1 MNRQLDLIF
10 QGSFILAHYFPA
22 ACFKKLRFLVVR
34 HEWITV
40 GCILFFQIMIISICC
55 IEFYDLI
62 ISTVPQIEI
71 RLRAIVDLMILI
83 CLFPSRTVCHIVN
96 IITAR
101 CCIFDLCLYNCLS
114 VRDRWRNGKCILFYQ
129 PSKVKAS
136 CLIRFGLIIT
146 VAFPVFPSICR
157 LCCRASQ
164 NRIARIRYAKISHI
178 RSTCYNHMLKIFY
191 RACAEQIITTAHT
204 APNIKIVKLSSL
216 CMTCNSTCMQGSSI
230 GRQSGCCNCL
240 QIQLPGDL
248 LNLSTIA
255 LSGYH
260 TDR

>member
-1 MNRQLDLIF
+1 
-10 QGSFILAHYFPA
+10 
-22 ACFKKLRFLVVR
+22 
-34 HEWITV
+34 
-40 GCILFFQIMIISICC
+40 MIISICC

-62 ISTVPQIEI
+62 ISAAPQIEI
-71 RLRAIVDLMILI
+71 RPCAIVDLMILI
-83 CLFPSRTVCHIVN
+83 CLFPSRTVCHIVT

-101 CCIFDLCLYNCLS
+101 CCIFDLRLYNCLS

-146 VAFPVFPSICR
+146 VTFPVFPSICR

-164 NRIARIRYAKISHI
+164 NRIARIRYSKIGHI
-178 RSTCYNHMLKIFY
+178 RSTCYNHMLKFFHGS
-191 RACAEQIITTAHT
+191 CAEQIIATAHT
-204 APNIKIVKLSSL
+204 APDIQIVKLRFL
-216 CMTCNSTCMQGSSI
+216 CMPHNSTCMQGSSI